1 MTKARCSILLL
12 VLLLCGASPAFAGSG
27 PGRGFPKK
35 RWWPA
40 FFLAPDSATAVIP
53 FNRVGNL
60 ILIEA
65 QADTIK
71 GNFIF
76 DTGAAHVLLNQTYFR
91 DYPVSQQ
98 SDVEAAGVT
107 GGGAPVQRTVLKDLG
122 LGALRYRNQ
131 EVHLG
136 NLGHLENAKG
146 VRILGLLG
154 MSLFQDC
161 EVLVDYDHNL
171 LYIHRM
177 RRREALLYTAQVL
190 KDAPGYQEYPIE
202 IKEGFILVN
211 TEVAGRKLQFV
222 MDSGAESSVLD
233 SRLPNAV
240 FQQVQITRR
249 VALNGAAGRKSEAF
263 YGTLAQLSVGG
274 QKLNGLPVL
283 ISSLEHTC
291 FADMSCINGILS
303 FDAFAPRRM
312 GFNFV
317 TRKMYVWK

>member
-1 MTKARCSILLL
+1 MTKARFYMLLL
-12 VLLLCGASPAFAGSG
+12 LLLLGAVPAFAGSG
-27 PGRGFPKK
+27 PGRGFPGK

-40 FFLAPDSATAVIP
+40 FIMAQDSVSATIP
-53 FNRVGNL
+53 FSRVGNL

-76 DTGAAHVLLNQTYFR
+76 DTGAAHMLLNQTYFR

-98 SDVEAAGVT
+98 ADVESAGIT
-107 GGGAPVQRTVLKDLG
+107 GGGAPVQRTVIKDLG
-122 LGALRYRNQ
+122 LGALHYRNQ
-131 EVHLG
+131 EVDLG
-136 NLGHLENAKG
+136 NLGHLESAKG
-146 VRILGLLG
+146 VRIFGLLG

-161 EVLVDYDHNL
+161 EVLIDYDNNL
-171 LYIHRM
+171 LYIHKA
-177 RRREALLYTAQVL
+177 RRHEPVLYAAQAL
-190 KDAPGYQEYPIE
+190 KDTPGYQEYPID

-249 VALNGAAGRKSEAF
+249 VALNGSAGRKSEAF

-274 QKLNGLPVL
+274 QTLNGLPVL

>member
-1 MTKARCSILLL
+1 MFLLIFLHCGISARGLAAL
-12 VLLLCGASPAFAGSG
+12 GG
-27 PGRGFPKK
+27 PGPGLHKK
-35 RWWPA
+35 RYWPA
-40 FFLAPDSATAVIP
+40 FILAQDSVSATIP

-65 QADTIK
+65 VADTIK

-76 DTGAAHVLLNQTYFR
+76 DTGAAQVLLNQTYFR
-91 DYPVSQQ
+91 DYPVTQAT
-98 SDVEAAGVT
+98 DVEGAGVT
-107 GGGAPVQRTVLKDLG
+107 GGGDAVQQTVLRDLG
-122 LGALRYRNQ
+122 LGDLHYRNQ
-131 EVHLG
+131 SVHLG
-136 NLGHLENAKG
+136 NLGHLETAKG

-161 EVLVDYDHNL
+161 ELLIDYENNL
-171 LYIHRM
+171 LYIHRV
-177 RRREALLYTAQVL
+177 RRRESVLYASSVL
-190 KDAPGYQEYPIE
+190 KAAPGYLELPIE

-211 TEVAGRKLQFV
+211 TEVGGRKLQFV

-233 SRLPNAV
+233 SRLPNSV

-249 VALNGAAGRKSEAF
+249 VALNGSAGRKAEAF
-263 YGTLAQLSVGG
+263 YGILAQMDVGG
-274 QKLNGLPVL
+274 QRLSALPVL

-303 FDAFAPRRM
+303 FDAFAPQRM

-317 TRKMYVWK
+317 TRKLYIWK